1 MELAPW
7 MGGFYEWLID
17 LTKRSLRK
25 TIGNKRLSQRQL
37 VTILAEVEAVINS
50 RPLVYIDDDI
60 NSSHAITP
68 IDFLSLHNSH
78 VVPDLTEE
86 IDPEFDFSKRSSG
99 KHLLQIW
106 N

>member
-7 MGGFYEWLID
+7 MGGFYERLID

-25 TIGNKRLSQRQL
+25 TNKRLSQRQL

-50 RPLVYIDDDI
+50 RPLVYIDDDDI
-60 NSSHAITP
+60 NFSHAITP

-78 VVPDLTEE
+78 VVPDLTKE